1 MRKWKLLSWS
11 HPTAWREPAGKLYR
25 SHRARKTVRIIAIVL
40 VAFGL
45 LGFFAAPPLIR
56 SQLQSRLSIALQ
68 RPVTVQQVHLNPF
81 TLRLALDGLHIGDRD
96 GHSRFVDV
104 DHLVI
109 NASWSSLF
117 RLAPILDQLQLDRPQ
132 ILLSRDAPQHFNF
145 SDLIDRFAGGPA
157 KPDASP
163 ARFALYNISV
173 HQGDIVFDDGVLKAH
188 HEIAQLELGIPFIAS
203 LPSDT
208 DIFVQ
213 PLLAMTVDGSAVR
226 LAGQIKPFASTRES
240 VMHFHIDHLDLPSYL
255 GYVPTPLPVAVA
267 KGQLSGELDLH
278 FIADPKTPQL
288 SLTGTL
294 QLDQLAA
301 NSKDSTPLLSLQQA
315 QAQLTDVQPLLSRY
329 TLGTLRLDQPELH
342 YVSLAGGHSNF
353 DPLLGGGK
361 PTDGSTTAVR
371 IARMDLTGGHLVYVD
386 RTGTSPTQLNVENLH
401 GSISGLSTVA
411 APAATIDMAA
421 QLNGGSLKA
430 KGTVDIA
437 ASQFHGAVS
446 LDGVDIAPLEAIG
459 DPTLAASISGKLAA
473 HGQLQAQWSG
483 PFDAQLSTTQ
493 ITLSDVALMPK
504 KHKDSEVHWK
514 NLQLGLDQF
523 DLIKQQAKLG
533 TVSMQGLTVNAQR
546 LANGNIDLAELASST
561 AGSSTSA
568 SSTRAAAGHKKA
580 PKGTNDSGV
589 WHWHIDHFTLD
600 DGALALTD
608 HKTPGK
614 PQTLKVSKIRLKA
627 DGLSDDM
634 HQLLKLDTSGTI
646 GKSGNYQV
654 SGTVTPQPLNAQLQI
669 KTTRLD
675 LAPFENYGS
684 VPLNVLVS
692 SALLS
697 SDGRV
702 RYMEH
707 GDQSRV
713 NYRGRV
719 TLGRVRVQDKVSGDD
734 FLRWQA
740 LTLSGLNVQLGD
752 GAPKISIGTLA
763 LDQVY
768 ARLIINANG
777 RLNTQDVITNPAAA
791 APVSVTRAETVPAP
805 AASTPSPAIA
815 ANIPAPQV
823 HIGAIT
829 VANSQLNYTDNF
841 IKPNYTANI
850 TQLTGKIGGFGTDAG
865 PPADLSL
872 QGQLDDN
879 SPVDIEGSINPLA
892 PVAFLDISGKAEGI
906 ELTNL
911 SAYSGKYTGY
921 PITKGRLN
929 ADVHYK
935 LDQRK
940 LSADNHIF
948 IDQLTFGDRIEG
960 KGISHLPVKLAVALL
975 KDSQGRI
982 DVHLPVSGSLDDP
995 KFSIGGLVWHAFVNL
1010 IGRAVTAPFRLLA
1023 SAFSGSSGQDLGY
1036 VEFAPGSSELSAD
1049 AQKRLTLI
1057 VKALT
1062 DKPSLNLDI
1071 IGRTDPTK
1079 DESGLRTVT
1088 VDQLVRAEQR
1098 DDEGD
1103 KDDAKAPAAEAPL
1116 SPDDYN
1122 KYLAKAYKHAKF
1134 KKPRD
1139 LIGLTKSQPPDTMKS
1154 MLEANVP
1161 TDTDAMR
1168 HLAQQRA
1175 DAVRSWLHGKVPD
1188 KRLFVLAPKLDAKG
1202 IDDKG
1207 LTTRVDFGLH

>member
-1 MRKWKLLSWS
+1 MREWKLPPWS
-11 HPTAWREPAGKLYR
+11 HPSAWREPVGKFYR
-25 SHRARKTVRIIAIVL
+25 SHRTRKALRIVVIVL
-40 VAFGL
+40 VVFGL

-56 SQLQSRLSIALQ
+56 SQLQSRLSETLQ
-68 RPVTVQQVHLNPF
+68 RPVTVQGVHLNPF

-117 RLAPILDQLQLDRPQ
+117 RFAPILDQLQLDRPR
-132 ILLSRDAPQHFNF
+132 ILLSRDGPQHFNF
-145 SDLIDRFAGGPA
+145 SDLIDKFAGGPA
-157 KPDASP
+157 KPDTSP

-173 HQGDIVFDDGVLKAH
+173 HRGDIVFVDSVQKAH
-188 HEIAQLELGIPFIAS
+188 HEVAQLELGIPFIAS

-213 PLLAMTVDGSAVR
+213 PLLAMTVDGSVVR

-240 VMHFHIDHLDLPSYL
+240 VMHFHLDHLDLPRYL
-255 GYVPTPLPVAVA
+255 GYVPAMPLSVA

-278 FIADPKTPQL
+278 FIADPKTPRL
-288 SLTGTL
+288 SLTGAL
-294 QLDQLAA
+294 QLDQLAVTG
-301 NSKDSTPLLSLQQA
+301 KDSTPLLSLQRA
-315 QAQLTDVQPLLSRY
+315 QAQLTDVQPLISRY
-329 TLGTLRLDQPELH
+329 TFGTLRLDHPELR
-342 YVSLAGGHSNF
+342 YISLIGGRSNF
-353 DPLLGGGK
+353 DPLLGDGK
-361 PTDGSTTAVR
+361 PTEGAKTAVR
-371 IARMDLTGGHLVYVD
+371 IAQLDIVGGHLLYVD
-386 RTGTSPTQLNVENLH
+386 KTGPAPTQLSLDNLR
-401 GSISGLSTVA
+401 GSISQLATVP
-411 APAATIDMAA
+411 APAAALDMTA
-421 QLNGGSLKA
+421 QLDGGNLKA
-430 KGTVDIA
+430 KGSVNIA
-437 ASQFHGAVS
+437 ASQFRGNVS
-446 LDGVDIAPLEAIG
+446 LDGVNIAPLQAIS
-459 DPTLAASISGKLAA
+459 DPTLAANLSGKLAA
-473 HGQLQAQWSG
+473 HGQLQAQWHG
-483 PFDAQLSTTQ
+483 PFNAQLNGTQ
-493 ITLSDVALMPK
+493 ITLSDGALLSK
-504 KHKDSEVHWK
+504 KHKDSGVQWK
-514 NLQLGLDQF
+514 SLQLDLDQF
-523 DLIKQQAKLG
+523 DLIKQEAKLA
-533 TVSMQGLTVNAQR
+533 TVAIKGLTVDAQR

-561 AGSSTSA
+561 AAPSA
-568 SSTRAAAGHKKA
+568 STPPSSAADSHKKSKA
-580 PKGTNDSGV
+580 SKGTSPASV
-589 WHWHIDHFTLD
+589 WQWHIDHFLLD
-600 DGALALTD
+600 DGAVALTD
-608 HKTPGK
+608 QKALGK
-614 PQTLKVSKIRLKA
+614 PQTVKLSKISLKA

-634 HQLLKLDTSGTI
+634 RQPLKIDTSGSI
-646 GKSGNYQV
+646 GKNGSYQISGK
-654 SGTVTPQPLNAQLQI
+654 VTPQPLDAQLQI
-669 KTTRLD
+669 KTTRLN

-684 VPLNVLVS
+684 VPLNVQVS
-692 SALLS
+692 SALLTS
-697 SDGRV
+697 NGRV
-702 RYMEH
+702 HYAQR
-707 GDQSRV
+707 GDQSTTD
-713 NYRGRV
+713 YRGVV

-734 FLRWQA
+734 FVRWEA
-740 LTLSGLNVQLGD
+740 LTLGGLSLQLGD
-752 GAPKISIGTLA
+752 GAPKVSIGLLA
-763 LDQVY
+763 LDQIY

-777 RLNTQDVITNPAAA
+777 RLNTQDVVANPAS
-791 APVSVTRAETVPAP
+791 APVSVTRAETAP
-805 AASTPSPAIA
+805 AAAASAATPATVS
-815 ANIPAPQV
+815 NLPAPQV

-829 VANSQLNYTDNF
+829 VTNSQLNYTDNF

-872 QGQLDDN
+872 QGELDDN

-892 PVAFLDISGKAEGI
+892 PVAFLDITGKAEGI

-929 ADVHYK
+929 ADVHYR

-995 KFSIGGLVWHAFVNL
+995 KFSIGSLVWHAFVNL
-1010 IGRAVTAPFRLLA
+1010 IGRAVTAPFRLLG
-1023 SAFSGSSGQDLGY
+1023 SAFGGSSSQDLGY
-1036 VEFAPGSSELSAD
+1036 VEFAPGSTELSAD
-1049 AQKRLTLI
+1049 AQKKLALI

-1062 DKPSLNLDI
+1062 EKPSLNLDI
-1071 IGRTDPTK
+1071 IGRADPSK
-1079 DESGLRTVT
+1079 DEKGLRSVT

-1103 KDDAKAPAAEAPL
+1103 KTDAAATTNDAPL
-1116 SPDDYN
+1116 SSDNYN

-1139 LIGLTKSQPPDTMKS
+1139 LIGLTKSQPPEVMKS
-1154 MLEANVP
+1154 MLEANVS

-1175 DAVRSWLHGKVPD
+1175 DAVRGWLRGKVPD
-1188 KRLFVLAPKLDAKG
+1188 KRLFVLAPKLDTKG

-1207 LTTRVDFGLH
+1207 ATTRVDFGLH

>member
-1 MRKWKLLSWS
+1 MREWKLPPWS
-11 HPTAWREPAGKLYR
+11 HPSVWREPVGKFYR
-25 SHRARKTVRIIAIVL
+25 SHRTRKTLRIVVIVL
-40 VAFGL
+40 VVFGL

-56 SQLQSRLSIALQ
+56 SQLQSRLSQTLQ

-96 GHSRFVDV
+96 GRSRFVDI
-104 DHLVI
+104 DQLVI
-109 NASWSSLF
+109 DASWSSLF
-117 RLAPILDQLQLDRPQ
+117 RFAPILDQLQLDRPR
-132 ILLSRDAPQHFNF
+132 ILLARDEPQHFNF
-145 SDLIDRFAGGPA
+145 SDLIDKFASGSAEPN
-157 KPDASP
+157 ASP

-173 HQGDIVFDDGVLKAH
+173 HQGDVVFDDSVQKAH
-188 HEIAQLELGIPFIAS
+188 HEVAQLELGIPFIAN

-213 PLLAMTVDGSAVR
+213 PLLAMTVDSSAVR

-240 VMHFHIDHLDLPSYL
+240 VMHFHLDHLDLPRYL
-255 GYVPTPLPVAVA
+255 GYVPARPIGIA

-278 FIADPKTPQL
+278 FIADPTTPRL
-288 SLTGTL
+288 SLTGIL
-294 QLDQLAA
+294 QLDQLAVTG
-301 NSKDSTPLLSLQQA
+301 KDSTPLLSLQQA
-315 QAQLTDVQPLLSRY
+315 QAQLTDVQPLIARY
-329 TLGTLRLDQPELH
+329 TLGTLRLDHPELK
-342 YVSLAGGHSNF
+342 YVSLAAGHSNF
-353 DPLLGGGK
+353 DPLLGDGK
-361 PTDGSTTAVR
+361 PGEGAKTAVR
-371 IARMDLTGGHLVYVD
+371 IAQLDISGGHLLYVD
-386 RTGTSPTQLNVENLH
+386 KTGPSPTQLSVEDLR
-401 GSISGLSTVA
+401 GSIDGLTTVS
-411 APAATIDMAA
+411 APPATLDMTA

-437 ASQFHGAVS
+437 ASQFRGHVS
-446 LDGVDIAPLEAIG
+446 LDGVGMAPLQAIG
-459 DPTLAASISGKLAA
+459 DPTLAANLSGKLAA
-473 HGQLQAQWSG
+473 HGQLRAQWHG
-483 PFDAQLSTTQ
+483 PFNAQLNSAQ
-493 ITLSDVALMPK
+493 ITLSDVALLPK
-504 KHKDSEVHWK
+504 KRKDSGVRWK
-514 NLQLGLDQF
+514 SLLLDLDQF
-523 DLIKQQAKLG
+523 DLAKKEAKLA
-533 TVSMQGLTVNAQR
+533 TVTFKGLTVDAQR
-546 LANGNIDLAELASST
+546 LANGNVDLAELASSP
-561 AGSSTSA
+561 AASTSA
-568 SSTRAAAGHKKA
+568 SYSPAAEGHKKSRTSKETA
-580 PKGTNDSGV
+580 STGI
-589 WHWHIDHFTLD
+589 WHWHIDHFLLD
-600 DGALALTD
+600 DGAFALTD
-608 HKTPGK
+608 QKTPGK
-614 PQTLKVSKIRLKA
+614 PQTLKISKISLKA

-634 HQLLKLDTSGTI
+634 HQPLKIDTSGSI
-646 GKSGNYQV
+646 GKNGIYQISGK
-654 SGTVTPQPLNAQLQI
+654 VTPQPLDAQLQI
-669 KTTRLD
+669 KTMRLN

-692 SALLS
+692 SALLTS
-697 SDGRV
+697 NGRV
-702 RYMEH
+702 HYAQR
-707 GDQSRV
+707 GDQSTTD
-713 NYRGRV
+713 YRGVV

-734 FLRWQA
+734 FLRWEA
-740 LTLSGLNVQLGD
+740 LTLNGLNVQLGE
-752 GAPKISIGTLA
+752 GAPKVSIAALA
-763 LDQVY
+763 IDQIY

-777 RLNTQDVITNPAAA
+777 RLNTQDVVTNPAS
-791 APVSVTRAETVPAP
+791 APVSVTRAETTPAAAASAAAP
-805 AASTPSPAIA
+805 AIVSNLPTT
-815 ANIPAPQV
+815 QV
-823 HIGAIT
+823 HIGAVT
-829 VANSQLNYTDNF
+829 VTNSQLNYTDNF

-872 QGQLDDN
+872 QGELDDN

-892 PVAFLDISGKAEGI
+892 PVAFLDITGKAEGI

-1023 SAFSGSSGQDLGY
+1023 SAFGGGSGQDLGY
-1036 VEFAPGSSELSAD
+1036 VAFAPGSSELSAD
-1049 AQKRLTLI
+1049 AQKKLALI

-1071 IGRTDPTK
+1071 IGRADPSK
-1079 DESGLRTVT
+1079 DESGLRSVT
-1088 VDQLVRAEQR
+1088 VDQLVRAERR

-1103 KDDAKAPAAEAPL
+1103 KADAPAFADETPL

-1122 KYLAKAYKHAKF
+1122 KYLTKAYRHAKF

-1139 LIGLTKSQPPDTMKS
+1139 LIGLTKSQPPEVMKS
-1154 MLEANVP
+1154 MLEASVS

-1168 HLAQQRA
+1168 RLAQQRA
-1175 DAVRSWLHGKVPD
+1175 DAVRGWLRGKVPD

-1207 LTTRVDFGLH
+1207 ATTRVDFGLH

>member
-1 MRKWKLLSWS
+1 MREWKLPSWS
-11 HPTAWREPAGKLYR
+11 QFTAWREPAGKLYR
-25 SHRARKTVRIIAIVL
+25 SHRTRKTLRIIAIVL
-40 VAFGL
+40 VVFGL

-56 SQLQSRLSIALQ
+56 SQLQSRLGSALQ

-104 DHLVI
+104 DHLII

-117 RLAPILDQLQLDRPQ
+117 RLAPILDQLQLDRPR
-132 ILLSRDAPQHFNF
+132 ILLSRDRPQHFNF
-145 SDLIDRFAGGPA
+145 SDLIEKFAGDPA
-157 KPDASP
+157 KPDASS

-173 HQGDIVFDDGVLKAH
+173 HQGDIVFDDGVQKAH
-188 HEIAQLELGIPFIAS
+188 HEVAQLELGIPFIAS

-213 PLLAMTVDGSAVR
+213 PLLAMAVDGSAVR

-240 VMHFHIDHLDLPSYL
+240 VIHFHLDHLDLPRYL
-255 GYVPTPLPVAVA
+255 GYVPAPLPVSVA

-278 FIADPKTPQL
+278 FIADPKVPQL
-288 SLTGTL
+288 SVTGTL
-294 QLDQLAA
+294 QLDQLAV
-301 NSKDSTPLLSLQQA
+301 NSKDSTPLLSLQQV
-315 QAQLTDVQPLLSRY
+315 QVQLADVQPLQSLY
-329 TLGTLRLDQPELH
+329 ALGTLRLDQPELH

-353 DPLLGGGK
+353 DPLLGDGK
-361 PTDGSTTAVR
+361 PSAGPKTAVR
-371 IARMDLTGGHLVYVD
+371 IARMDLASGHLVYVD
-386 RTGTSPTQLNVENLH
+386 KTGATPAQLSVENLH
-401 GSISGLSTVA
+401 GSISGLSTVS
-411 APAATIDMAA
+411 APPASLDMTA
-421 QLNGGSLKA
+421 QLNGGQLTA

-437 ASQFHGAVS
+437 ASQFRGNMS
-446 LDGVDIAPLEAIG
+446 LDGVDIAPLQAVG
-459 DPTLAASISGKLAA
+459 YPALAAKLSGKLAA
-473 HGQLQAQWSG
+473 HGQLQAQWNG
-483 PFDAQLSTTQ
+483 PFNAQLSSTQ
-493 ITLSDVALMPK
+493 ITLSDVALAPT
-504 KHKDSEVHWK
+504 KHKDSHVSWK
-514 NLQLGLDQF
+514 SLQLDLNQL
-523 DLIKQQAKLG
+523 DLIRQQAQLG
-533 TVSMQGLTVNAQR
+533 TVNLQGLSVGAQR
-546 LANGNIDLAELASST
+546 LVNGNMDLAELAPATPRASAPVST
-561 AGSSTSA
+561 GGKRARKAAPPA
-568 SSTRAAAGHKKA
+568 S
-580 PKGTNDSGV
+580 P
-589 WHWHIDHFTLD
+589 WHWHIDHFALD
-600 DGALALTD
+600 DGAVALTD
-608 HKTPGK
+608 RKTPGK
-614 PQTLKVSKIRLKA
+614 PYTFRVSKISLKA
-627 DGLSDDM
+627 DGLSDNM
-634 HQLLKLDTSGTI
+634 HQSLKLDTSGTI
-646 GKSGNYQV
+646 GKNGSYQV
-654 SGTVTPQPLNAQLQI
+654 NGKLTPQPLDAQLHI
-669 KTTRLD
+669 KTTRLN

-684 VPLNVLVS
+684 VPLNVIVS
-692 SALLS
+692 SAFLT

-702 RYMEH
+702 RYLQH
-707 GDQSRV
+707 ADQSKID
-713 NYRGRV
+713 YRGRV

-740 LTLSGLNVQLGD
+740 LTLSGLSVRLGD
-752 GAPKISIGTLA
+752 GAPRVSIGTLA
-763 LDQVY
+763 LDQIY

-777 RLNTQDVITNPAAA
+777 RLNTQDVVANPTAA
-791 APVSVTRAETVPAP
+791 APVSVTRAETTPAP
-805 AASTPSPAIA
+805 ATSAPAPAVAS
-815 ANIPAPQV
+815 NLPAPQI

-829 VANSQLNYTDNF
+829 VTNSQLNYTDNF

-850 TQLTGKIGGFGTDAG
+850 TQLTGKIGGFGTEAG

-872 QGQLDDN
+872 QGELDDN

-1023 SAFSGSSGQDLGY
+1023 SAFSSGSGQDLGY
-1036 VEFAPGSSELSAD
+1036 VEFAPGSSALNAD

-1071 IGRTDPTK
+1071 IGRTDPAK

-1098 DDEGD
+1098 DDEGG
-1103 KDDAKAPAAEAPL
+1103 KEDAKAPGTEAPL

-1122 KYLAKAYKHAKF
+1122 KYLTKAYKHAKF

-1139 LIGLTKSQPPDTMKS
+1139 LIGLTKSQPPDVMKS

-1175 DAVRSWLHGKVPD
+1175 DAVRSWLRGKVPD

-1207 LTTRVDFGLH
+1207 STTRVDFGLH

>member
-1 MRKWKLLSWS
+1 
-11 HPTAWREPAGKLYR
+11 
-25 SHRARKTVRIIAIVL
+25 
-40 VAFGL
+40 
-45 LGFFAAPPLIR
+45 
-56 SQLQSRLSIALQ
+56 
-68 RPVTVQQVHLNPF
+68 
-81 TLRLALDGLHIGDRD
+81 
-96 GHSRFVDV
+96 
-104 DHLVI
+104 
-109 NASWSSLF
+109 
-117 RLAPILDQLQLDRPQ
+117 
-132 ILLSRDAPQHFNF
+132 
-145 SDLIDRFAGGPA
+145 
-157 KPDASP
+157 
-163 ARFALYNISV
+163 
-173 HQGDIVFDDGVLKAH
+173 
-188 HEIAQLELGIPFIAS
+188 
-203 LPSDT
+203 
-208 DIFVQ
+208 
-213 PLLAMTVDGSAVR
+213 
-226 LAGQIKPFASTRES
+226 
-240 VMHFHIDHLDLPSYL
+240 
-255 GYVPTPLPVAVA
+255 
-267 KGQLSGELDLH
+267 
-278 FIADPKTPQL
+278 
-288 SLTGTL
+288 
-294 QLDQLAA
+294 
-301 NSKDSTPLLSLQQA
+301 
-315 QAQLTDVQPLLSRY
+315 
-329 TLGTLRLDQPELH
+329 
-342 YVSLAGGHSNF
+342 
-353 DPLLGGGK
+353 
-361 PTDGSTTAVR
+361 
-371 IARMDLTGGHLVYVD
+371 
-386 RTGTSPTQLNVENLH
+386 
-401 GSISGLSTVA
+401 
-411 APAATIDMAA
+411 
-421 QLNGGSLKA
+421 
-430 KGTVDIA
+430 
-437 ASQFHGAVS
+437 
-446 LDGVDIAPLEAIG
+446 
-459 DPTLAASISGKLAA
+459 
-473 HGQLQAQWSG
+473 
-483 PFDAQLSTTQ
+483 
-493 ITLSDVALMPK
+493 
-504 KHKDSEVHWK
+504 
-514 NLQLGLDQF
+514 
-523 DLIKQQAKLG
+523 
-533 TVSMQGLTVNAQR
+533 
-546 LANGNIDLAELASST
+546 
-561 AGSSTSA
+561 
-568 SSTRAAAGHKKA
+568 
-580 PKGTNDSGV
+580 
-589 WHWHIDHFTLD
+589 
-600 DGALALTD
+600 
-608 HKTPGK
+608 
-614 PQTLKVSKIRLKA
+614 
-627 DGLSDDM
+627 M
-634 HQLLKLDTSGTI
+634 HQSLKLDTSGTI
-646 GKSGNYQV
+646 GKNGSYQV
-654 SGTVTPQPLNAQLQI
+654 SGKLTPQPLDAQLQI
-669 KTTRLD
+669 KTTRLN

-692 SALLS
+692 SALLT

-702 RYMEH
+702 HYLQH
-707 GDQSRV
+707 ADQSKV
-713 NYRGRV
+713 DYRGRV

-740 LTLSGLNVQLGD
+740 LTLSGLSVRLGD
-752 GAPKISIGTLA
+752 GAPRVSIGTLA
-763 LDQVY
+763 LDQIY

-777 RLNTQDVITNPAAA
+777 RLNTQDVVANPAAA
-791 APVSVTRAETVPAP
+791 APVSVTRAETTPAP
-805 AASTPSPAIA
+805 AASAPAPAPAIVS
-815 ANIPAPQV
+815 NLPAPQI

-829 VANSQLNYTDNF
+829 VTNSQLNYTDNF

-872 QGQLDDN
+872 QGELDDN
-879 SPVDIEGSINPLA
+879 SPVAIEGSINPLA

-1036 VEFAPGSSELSAD
+1036 VEFAPGSSELNAD

-1071 IGRTDPTK
+1071 IGRTDPAK

-1103 KDDAKAPAAEAPL
+1103 KDDAKAPGTEAPL

-1175 DAVRSWLHGKVPD
+1175 DAVRSWLRGKVPD

-1207 LTTRVDFGLH
+1207 STTRVDFGLH

>member
-1 MRKWKLLSWS
+1 MNESRLAAS
-11 HPTAWREPAGKLYR
+11 HLTLARDRAARLYR
-25 SHRARKTVRIIAIVL
+25 SRRTRKTALIIV
-40 VAFGL
+40 VALLIFGL
-45 LGFFAAPPLIR
+45 LGFLAAPPIIK
-56 SQLQSRLSIALQ
+56 SQLQTRLAALLD
-68 RPVTVQQVHLNPF
+68 RPVKLGSVHFNPY
-81 TLRLALDGLHIGDRD
+81 TLRLDLDRLHIGDRD
-96 GHSRFVDV
+96 GHSPFIDIN
-104 DHLVI
+104 HLTV
-109 NASWSSLF
+109 NASWSSVF
-117 RLAPILDQLQLDRPQ
+117 RFAPILDQLQLDRPR
-132 ILLSRDAPQHFNF
+132 IVLSRDGPQHFNV
-145 SDLIDRFAGGPA
+145 SDLIDKFAGGPA
-157 KPDASP
+157 TPDASP

-173 HQGDIVFDDGVLKAH
+173 HQGDITFDDGVLKTH

-213 PLLAMTVDGSAVR
+213 PLLAMTVDGSALR
-226 LAGQIKPFASTRES
+226 LGGHIKPFASTRES
-240 VMHFHIDHLDLPSYL
+240 VMHFHLDHLDLPRYL
-255 GYVPTPLPVAVA
+255 GYVPTLPVLVT

-278 FIADPKTPQL
+278 FIADPKTPRL

-294 QLDQLAA
+294 QLDRLSV
-301 NSKDSTPLLSLQQA
+301 NSKDSTPLLSLQQG
-315 QAQLTDVQPLLSRY
+315 QAQLTDVQPLISRY
-329 TLGTLRLDQPELH
+329 TLGVLRLGQPELH
-342 YVSLAGGHSNF
+342 YVSLAGSHSNF
-353 DPLLGGGK
+353 DPLLGDGK
-361 PTDGSTTAVR
+361 PTEGAKTAVH
-371 IARMDLTGGHLVYVD
+371 IARLDLLAGHLVYLD
-386 RTGTSPTQLNVENLH
+386 KTDASPTQLNLENLH
-401 GSISGLSTVA
+401 GSIAGLSTVTA
-411 APAATIDMAA
+411 PPAALDMTA
-421 QLNGGSLKA
+421 QLNGGNLKA
-430 KGTVDIA
+430 RGTVDIA
-437 ASQFHGAVS
+437 ASQFRGSVS
-446 LDGVDIAPLEAIG
+446 LDGVDIAPLQAVG
-459 DPTLAASISGKLAA
+459 DPTLAADLSGKLAA
-473 HGQLQAQWSG
+473 HGQLQAQWHG
-483 PFDAQLSTTQ
+483 PFNAQLNATQ
-493 ITLSDVALMPK
+493 ITLSDVALLPK
-504 KHKDSEVHWK
+504 KHKASDVHWK
-514 NLQLGLDQF
+514 SLQLDLNEF
-523 DLIKQQAKLG
+523 DLIRQEAKLG
-533 TVSMQGLTVNAQR
+533 TVSLIGVTVDAQR
-546 LANGNIDLAELASST
+546 LANGTIDLAELGSSAAASST
-561 AGSSTSA
+561 SSSP
-568 SSTRAAAGHKKA
+568 AAGVNKKA
-580 PKGTNDSGV
+580 KASKATPSAGV
-589 WHWHIDHFTLD
+589 WHWHIDHFSLD
-600 DGALALTD
+600 DGAVALTD
-608 HKTPGK
+608 QKVPDK
-614 PQTLKVSKIRLKA
+614 PQTLKVSQISLKA

-634 HQLLKLDTSGTI
+634 HQPLKLDTSGTI
-646 GKSGNYQV
+646 GKNGSYQV
-654 SGTVTPQPLNAQLQI
+654 SGNVTPQPLDAQLQI
-669 KTTRLD
+669 KTTRLN
-675 LAPFENYGS
+675 LAPLENYGS
-684 VPLNVLVS
+684 VPLNVLIS
-692 SALLS
+692 SALLTS
-697 SDGRV
+697 NGRV
-702 RYMEH
+702 HYVQH
-707 GDQSRV
+707 GDQSTTD
-713 NYRGRV
+713 YRGLV

-740 LTLSGLNVQLGD
+740 LTLSGLSVQLGD
-752 GAPKISIGTLA
+752 GAPKISIAALS
-763 LDQVY
+763 LDQIY

-777 RLNTQDVITNPAAA
+777 RLNTQDVVANPAAA
-791 APVSVTRAETVPAP
+791 APVSVTRAETTPAP
-805 AASTPSPAIA
+805 ATSAPAPAIA
-815 ANIPAPQV
+815 SNLPAPQV
-823 HIGAIT
+823 HIGAVT
-829 VANSQLNYTDNF
+829 VTNSQLNYTDNF

-1036 VEFAPGSSELSAD
+1036 VEFAPGSSELSPD
-1049 AQKRLTLI
+1049 AQKKLTLI

-1071 IGRTDPTK
+1071 IGRTDPSK
-1079 DESGLRTVT
+1079 DESGLRSVT
-1088 VDQLVRAEQR
+1088 VDQLVRAEQH

-1103 KDDAKAPAAEAPL
+1103 KGDAPGAATSAPL

-1139 LIGLTKSQPPDTMKS
+1139 LIGLTKSQPPDVMKS
-1154 MLEANVP
+1154 MLEANVA

-1168 HLAQQRA
+1168 RLAQQRA
-1175 DAVRSWLHGKVPD
+1175 DAVRGWLRGKVPD